1 MTPCLFEGVRGNYMA
16 KYNNQKAK
24 ILFLQQMLYETGEN
38 NTISMQMILDTLMQ
52 KGIRAERKS
61 IYDDME
67 VLRYFGMD
75 IRYRRERPSGYYLA
89 GFNGT
94 AVKMPEPVIAIDTE
108 NASDEASQETAPAE
122 TQTKNIPEEAVQET
136 AVPDRTAWMQQG
148 KSDGKKQMKLQCSVQ
163 GRKSAQE
170 YFGKGAEVKY
180 RDDGT
185 YSVSVPLQEDSTFF
199 GWVTAQ
205 GGEVRIIKPKKT
217 AQAYRDYLKTLIKDY
232 KQ

>member
-1 MTPCLFEGVRGNYMA
+1 MA

-38 NTISMQMILDTLMQ
+38 HTISMQMILDTLME

-89 GFNGT
+89 GFSGT
-94 AVKMPEPVIAIDTE
+94 AQKMPEPVIAISGG
-108 NASDEASQETAPAE
+108 NASDEQNQEAAPAE
-122 TQTKNIPEEAVQET
+122 AKAENVPEEEIPEA
-136 AVPDRTAWMQQG
+136 ALPDRTAWMQPG
-148 KSDGKKQMKLQCSVQ
+148 KADSKKQMKLQCSWK
-163 GRKSAQE
+163 GKDSSLA
-170 YFGKGAEVKY
+170 YFGKSAEVKL
-180 RDDGT
+180 RDDGS
-185 YSVSVPLQEDSTFF
+185 YSISAPLEEDAVFF
-199 GWVTAQ
+199 GWLTAQ
-205 GGEVRIIKPKKT
+205 GSDVRIVKPKKT

-232 KQ
+232 K